1 MDHTHSTG
9 AGCWVLGAGC
19 SGARVLGCLGARVL
33 GARVLRC
40 QGAQVLNVQT
50 SDLKSLLD
58 RLYAEFNYPDSAADP
73 IQIVRRY
80 RRNDDREIVAFI
92 ASALAFGRV
101 ASVLQSIERVLAI
114 VGPRPAAFVRHFDPQ
129 RDSAAFA
136 GVVHRWTRGPDLV
149 ALMWLIRQML
159 DSAGSIEEF
168 FVEGYD
174 EAADDIEG
182 ALNSFSIRALALNL
196 KSAYGR
202 VPKRPGVCYFFP
214 RPSAGSGCK
223 RLNLF
228 LRWMVRHDALDL
240 GVWSRVPPAKLIVPL
255 DTHVI
260 RVGRCLQLTRY
271 TSPGWK
277 MAHDITASLRRLDQI
292 DPVKY
297 DFALCHLGMMN
308 ACGFSRPQADS
319 QCPLR
324 GLCRPKAQ

>member
-1 MDHTHSTG
+1 
-9 AGCWVLGAGC
+9 
-19 SGARVLGCLGARVL
+19 
-33 GARVLRC
+33 LRIEH
-40 QGAQVLNVQT
+40 
-50 SDLKSLLD
+50 LKDILD
-58 RLYAEFNYPDSAADP
+58 RLYAEFNYPDSATDP

-80 RRNDDREIVAFI
+80 QRSDDREVVAFI

-114 VGPRPAAFVRHFDPQ
+114 AGPDPSAYVRRFDPR
-129 RDSAAFA
+129 RDGPAFA
-136 GVVHRWTRGPDLV
+136 GLVHRWTRGADLV
-149 ALMWLIRQML
+149 ALMWLLRQMV
-159 DSAGSIEEF
+159 DRAGS
-168 FVEGYD
+168 VEGFFL
-174 EAADDIEG
+174 EGADASAEDIEG
-182 ALNSFSIRALALNL
+182 ALDSFSTRALALNL
-196 KSAYGR
+196 KAAYGR

-240 GVWSRVPPAKLIVPL
+240 GVWTRVPPAKLIVPL

-260 RVGRCLQLTRY
+260 RVGRCLRLTRY

-277 MAHDITASLRRLDQI
+277 MACDITVSLRRLDPI

-308 ACGFSRPQADS
+308 ACGFSRAQADS

-324 GLCRPKAQ
+324 GLCRPRARTRPPSRQPFDRR